1 MSDFQNESI
10 WVSSDDLQGSKEF
23 TETLQSEFQ
32 NLSIVDN
39 IGSDNHDHSR
49 RDFLKYL
56 LLSYFGEN

>member
-23 TETLQSEFQ
+23 TETLHSEFQ

-39 IGSDNHDHSR
+39 IGDLVSGR
-49 RDFLKYL
+49 LR
-56 LLSYFGEN
+56 